1 MYKELRGY
9 VSKEFLTNQEEL
21 EKTSSKAEVMKRN
34 LGSRSTLTQ
43 RKEAWREEEELPVGR
58 WGRESCSEA
67 DKGRNH

>member
-21 EKTSSKAEVMKRN
+21 EKISSKADVMKRN
-34 LGSRSTLTQ
+34 PGSRSILTQ
-43 RKEAWREEEELPVGR
+43 RKEAWREEELPVGR
-58 WGRESCSEA
+58 WGRESCREA